1 MAYVLRFVQRF
12 RAADEAAFMA
22 LEARFAALERRKGWP
37 RGRRRRPVAGR
48 DPVHTLIWECELPT
62 LAAVNEAVARMGAD
76 PDHAR
81 LLKRQI
87 PFFLEA
93 WTEIDEVLDFPAAA
107 RRRARRARSSRAS

>member
-22 LEARFAALERRKGWP
+22 LEARFAAME
-37 RGRRRRPVAGR
+37 RRRRGWPKGRRSRPFAGR
-48 DPVHTLIWECELPT
+48 DPAHTLVWECEFPT
-62 LAAVNEAVARMGAD
+62 LAAVNDAVAAMSGD

-93 WTEIDEVLDFPAAA
+93 WTEVYEVLDFPAPARPRSR
-107 RRRARRARSSRAS
+107 RRRAS

>member
-22 LEARFAALERRKGWP
+22 LEAQFAALERRKGWP
-37 RGRRRRPVAGR
+37 RGRRRRPFSGR
-48 DPVHTLIWECELPT
+48 EPANTLVWECELET
-62 LAAVNEAVARMGAD
+62 LAEVNQALATLGKD
-76 PDHAR
+76 PNHAR

-93 WTEIDEVLDFPAAA
+93 WIEVYEVLDFKAPRRP
-107 RRRARRARSSRAS
+107 RRRRTS

>member
-22 LEARFAALERRKGWP
+22 LEAQFAALERLKGWP
-37 RGRRRRPVAGR
+37 RGRRSRPFAGR
-48 DPVHTLIWECELPT
+48 EPVHTLVWECELPT
-62 LAAVNEAVARMGAD
+62 LTAVNEAVAAMGAD
-76 PDHAR
+76 PDHER

-93 WTEIDEVLDFPAAA
+93 WTEVYEVLDFPETRLAQ
-107 RRRARRARSSRAS
+107 RRRAS